1 MRQILYFNNGRSAL
15 NVGIKILSLKK
26 GSIILVP
33 EIICDVVIEVILKNN
48 LKIDYYKLDDKFQPI
63 WSDLYKKSYNKIS
76 CILMVHFFGYPQNF
90 TKFKKL
96 TKEKKISL
104 IEDNCHS
111 LDINHGVNTLGLRGD
126 IGIDSPRKLIN
137 NLYSGGRLFI
147 NKNYN
152 YNLSYIKEFKP
163 SLLEKV
169 KKKLKY
175 YFPNLILRFKFFRKR
190 PIYESP
196 YLFSG
201 QDKNFSLKKMDQISK
216 NKLNKLNYKKE
227 SLKRTESFQKI
238 NNFSK
243 NNEIK
248 PVFKI
253 SKNLIPLYF
262 VGIAKSHNHAKKI
275 FDWGWRNNI
284 EIVSW
289 PSFYKNNK
297 LKKKLLKRLM
307 KYICIPLD
315 QNFQKKYEKF
325 KLNL

>member
-1 MRQILYFNNGRSAL
+1 
-15 NVGIKILSLKK
+15 
-26 GSIILVP
+26 
-33 EIICDVVIEVILKNN
+33 
-48 LKIDYYKLDDKFQPI
+48 
-63 WSDLYKKSYNKIS
+63 
-76 CILMVHFFGYPQNF
+76 
-90 TKFKKL
+90 
-96 TKEKKISL
+96 
-104 IEDNCHS
+104 
-111 LDINHGVNTLGLRGD
+111 
-126 IGIDSPRKLIN
+126 
-137 NLYSGGRLFI
+137 
-147 NKNYN
+147 
-152 YNLSYIKEFKP
+152 
-163 SLLEKV
+163 
-169 KKKLKY
+169 
-175 YFPNLILRFKFFRKR
+175 
-190 PIYESP
+190 
-196 YLFSG
+196 
-201 QDKNFSLKKMDQISK
+201 MDQISK

-248 PVFKI
+248 PVFKM

-297 LKKKLLKRLM
+297 LKKKLLKRWK